1 MGILTVSSLV
11 VCSPVSI
18 PDFQTIMLPLLEFTR
33 DGREHT
39 LAEANANLATHFNLT
54 DAERQELLP
63 SGKQSRF
70 NNRVGWSSTHF
81 KKAALF
87 AYPSR
92 GKFQITQR
100 GIDLLNTK
108 PARINCNL
116 LKQFPE
122 YLEFIGA
129 TAKSPDLADCPLN
142 QPPSVEQTP
151 DEVMDSAYQELR
163 LNLGV
168 SVISEYQIKRL
179 DLDYFEGE

>member
-1 MGILTVSSLV
+1 
-11 VCSPVSI
+11 
-18 PDFQTIMLPLLEFTR
+18 
-33 DGREHT
+33 
-39 LAEANANLATHFNLT
+39 
-54 DAERQELLP
+54 
-63 SGKQSRF
+63 
-70 NNRVGWSSTHF
+70 VGWACTYF
-81 KKAALF
+81 KKAELF

-100 GIDLLNTK
+100 GLDLLNTQ
-108 PARINCNL
+108 PERINTSL

-142 QPPSVEQTP
+142 LPPSVEQTP
-151 DEVMDSAYQELR
+151 DEVMEFAYQELR
-163 LNLGV
+163 LNLAQELLERIKSCSPAFFERLVIELLVKMGYGGSLADAALDVNLGV